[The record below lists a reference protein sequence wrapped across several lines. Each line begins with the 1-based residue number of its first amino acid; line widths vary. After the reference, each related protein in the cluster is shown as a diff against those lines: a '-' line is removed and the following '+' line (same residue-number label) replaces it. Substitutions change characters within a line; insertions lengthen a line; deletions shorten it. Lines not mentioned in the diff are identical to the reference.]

1 MRYDV
6 IIVGAGSS
14 GCVLAARL
22 SEDSHCSVLL
32 LEAGPDYPDFD
43 LLPDDLKQGNN
54 MNSSAERALD
64 GPHVWGYVYTPN
76 DHQPEP
82 VPKARGKV
90 VGGTSAIN
98 GQVVARGAPEDYDQ
112 WADWGND
119 EWSFDKVLPYFR
131 KLESDLD
138 FGGDYHGSDGPIPA
152 RRYPREEWLP
162 PAEAFYLACRAEGF
176 ADDPDHNDP
185 DATGVGPLP
194 RNIRD
199 GVRVSSALAYLAPA
213 RHRLNLTI
221 KANVGVRRVLF
232 DDLRATGVEAESGG
246 RVFQVEGGQVILC
259 GGAIGSPQVLLLS
272 GVGPEAQ
279 LRDLGLPLVQD
290 VPGVGENL
298 RDHQALMLVFRA
310 NAAPAEPL
318 DPVVQVA
325 LRYTSPGTSLRND
338 MILEPMRVLRG
349 AALPD
354 HTYRIEGDAD
364 RTYFSIGVALRKATT
379 AGWLRLQSADPR
391 VQTSMNYRLLSDP
404 WDLERMRYGVRL
416 AMRLSHQPSLSELV
430 EGLVSPAG
438 EELADDRLLD
448 SWMLSHIRSQ
458 QHDAGTCK
466 MGPDTDPMAVVDQ
479 YCRVRGIE
487 GLRVVDCSVMPDV
500 IRGNTNVPAMMIAE
514 RVADW
519 IREGR

>member
-6 IIVGAGSS
+6 IVVGAGSS
-14 GCVLAARL
+14 GCVLAGRL
-22 SEDSHCSVLL
+22 SEDPHRSVLL
-32 LEAGPDYPDFD
+32 LEAGPDYPEFD

-76 DHQPEP
+76 DHQSEP

-112 WADWGND
+112 WAEWGND
-119 EWSFDKVLPYFR
+119 EWSFGKVLPYFR
-131 KLESDLD
+131 KLETDLD
-138 FGGDYHGSDGPIPA
+138 FSGDYHGSDGPILA
-152 RRYPREEWLP
+152 WRYPREEWLP
-162 PAEAFYLACRAEGF
+162 PTEAFYRTCKAEGF
-176 ADDPDHNDP
+176 PDDPDHNDP
-185 DATGVGPLP
+185 DGTGVGPLP
-194 RNIRD
+194 RNIRE
-199 GVRVSSALAYLAPA
+199 GVRISSALAYLTPA

-232 DDLRATGVEAESGG
+232 DGTRATGVEAESGG
-246 RVFQVEGGQVILC
+246 QVFQVEGDQVIIC
-259 GGAIGSPQVLLLS
+259 GGAIGSPQMLLLS

-279 LRDLGLPLVQD
+279 LRDLGIPVICD

-298 RDHQALMLVFRA
+298 RDHQTLMVVFRS

-318 DPVVQVA
+318 APIVQVA
-325 LRYTSPGTSLRND
+325 MRYTSPGSPVRND

-349 AALPD
+349 SALPY
-354 HTYRIEGDAD
+354 HTYRIEGDPNG
-364 RTYFSIGVALRKATT
+364 TYFSIGVALRKAST
-379 AGWLRLQSADPR
+379 AGWLRLRSADHH
-391 VQTSMNYRLLSDP
+391 VQLSMNYRLLSDP
-404 WDLERMRYGVRL
+404 WDVERMRHGVRL
-416 AMRLSHQPSLSELV
+416 AVHLSHQAPLSDLI
-430 EGLVSPAG
+430 EGLATPTE
-438 EELADDRLLD
+438 EELADDSILD
-448 SWMLSHIRSQ
+448 SWMLSRVRSQ

-466 MGPDTDPMAVVDQ
+466 MGPETDPMAVVDQ
-479 YCRVRGIE
+479 YCRVRGLE

-500 IRGNTNVPAMMIAE
+500 IRGNINVPAMMIAE

-519 IREGR
+519 IRA